1 MCLMAIR
8 SGADLKT
15 YIPYKQNH
23 RRIDL
28 KAKASIEEEFGLAL
42 TDWTVLWYRPGGPDM
57 IAEIVTPE
65 HGVKV
70 W

>member
-1 MCLMAIR
+1 MCLMAIC
-8 SGADLKT
+8 SGADLKI

-42 TDWTVLWYRPGGPDM
+42 KVWTVLWYRPGGPDM
-57 IAEIVTPE
+57 ITEIVPPE
-65 HGVKV
+65 HGVRD